1 MTTADLPD
9 IQLSPMRVGTS
20 QEGTQVLDRVLE
32 IDRGKKDDILDLEKV
47 GVEGRSEGEVSK
59 EKPLEISDRE
69 KTTEGSVHT
78 PISSERV
85 SWVGVVQGQKVLRKY
100 DVEVQMQDGIGS
112 VIVPEE
118 VMKDAPLWDDFL
130 IGKFLDIAPHIGK
143 VHAIVNKIWTLNDRT
158 QKVEVFEVNET
169 MMKFRILN
177 NADKNRV
184 LRRGMWNIAGV
195 PVVLTKWSPV
205 IEKEKPPTQSIPM
218 WVHIKN
224 VPVNMFSWQG
234 LSFVTSPIGSPVRLH
249 PETAQCLNIEEAK
262 IFVKVDLTKDLP
274 KKMKFTIRGKDVIV
288 EYTYPRLPT
297 KCPRC
302 EKWGH
307 TIKRCPQELAEMEDE
322 KEEGE
327 EGEISDV
334 QNGEKVEET
343 QVQVLQ
349 SQSSSPVESKE
360 KIEETPEVEKNEEW
374 LKISPGRA
382 SRSPSQ
388 QRDLQFGQVS
398 LLTKSRFSVLEDEE
412 EEVSETESERKS
424 MEENKEKEE
433 VRVSRQVL
441 PRDSKMNH
449 RYLRDKG
456 GQKAQD
462 TGGPSYLNK
471 KKPRR

>member
-85 SWVGVVQGQKVLRKY
+85 SWVGVVQ
-100 DVEVQMQDGIGS
+100 
-112 VIVPEE
+112 
-118 VMKDAPLWDDFL
+118 
-130 IGKFLDIAPHIGK
+130 
-143 VHAIVNKIWTLNDRT
+143 
-158 QKVEVFEVNET
+158 
-169 MMKFRILN
+169 
-177 NADKNRV
+177 
-184 LRRGMWNIAGV
+184 
-195 PVVLTKWSPV
+195 
-205 IEKEKPPTQSIPM
+205 
-218 WVHIKN
+218 
-224 VPVNMFSWQG
+224 
-234 LSFVTSPIGSPVRLH
+234 
-249 PETAQCLNIEEAK
+249 
-262 IFVKVDLTKDLP
+262 
-274 KKMKFTIRGKDVIV
+274 
-288 EYTYPRLPT
+288 
-297 KCPRC
+297 
-302 EKWGH
+302 
-307 TIKRCPQELAEMEDE
+307 
-322 KEEGE
+322 GE

-456 GQKAQD
+456 
-462 TGGPSYLNK
+462 
-471 KKPRR
+471 